1 MYKRQDREKS
11 QGHAKPKFQFLQGEA
26 DEENGDVQHDCRKGK
41 LTIALIGQ
49 DRQSDHQNHEEQVD
63 RQSDQQFIEVVV
75 KDRDF
80 KKFQGL
86 RWFLVTY
93 KGVDPGMAVQIL
105 TIENLG
111 GVSSRCF

>member
-1 MYKRQDREKS
+1 M
-11 QGHAKPKFQFLQGEA
+11 
-26 DEENGDVQHDCRKGK
+26 V
-41 LTIALIGQ
+41 
-49 DRQSDHQNHEEQVD
+49 NHEEQVD
-63 RQSDQQFIEVVV
+63 RQSNQQFIEVVV

-80 KKFQGL
+80 KKFHGL

-111 GVSSRCF
+111 GVLSRCFKWNFHSFLRRLCGAATHLELGRFS